1 MAPVCEDGGFFF
13 WGNNLCNLERMC
25 MLRLTSATALTLY
38 PSAICA
44 EVWRPVPTTISD
56 FVMDGKLQATAI
68 PITVM
73 SNNIIFFRV
82 WQC

>member
-1 MAPVCEDGGFFF
+1 MAPVCEDGGFFYLD
-13 WGNNLCNLERMC
+13 NLFNLERMC

-38 PSAICA
+38 PSAISA